1 MKLHLKDRYTPENS
15 STPNK
20 LTVGYREGLKVI
32 PGYTFNFA
40 NPTDVP
46 DSEAKKILEQNGH
59 LVEKWP
65 EAGVKVD
72 PAKVRAAE
80 EARKPGARERSTQTP
95 EFQKPRKNVKTEA
108 DEG

>member
-1 MKLHLKDRYTPENS
+1 MKLHLKEICSPENPK
-15 STPNK
+15 TPNK
-20 LTVGYREGLKVI
+20 MTVGYREGLKVI
-32 PGYTFNFA
+32 PGYAFTFA

-72 PAKVRAAE
+72 PAKVKAAE
-80 EARKPGARERSTQTP
+80 EARKPGVREPSTQTP
-95 EFQKPRKNVKTEA
+95 EFQKPRKSEKTEA